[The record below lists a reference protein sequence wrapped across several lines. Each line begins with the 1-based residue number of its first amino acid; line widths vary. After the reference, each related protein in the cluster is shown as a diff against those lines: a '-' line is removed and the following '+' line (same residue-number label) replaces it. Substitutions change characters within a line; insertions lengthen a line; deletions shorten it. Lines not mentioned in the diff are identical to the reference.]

1 MDAVKFLQER
11 ARMCNSFSPDCEG
24 CRVDEAKPVMSECC
38 LWMFENPERAIKI
51 VEEWSAAHPRKTR
64 QDVFLKQ
71 YPEAKLDGG
80 DCLELCPCASSA
92 AHRDEY
98 GRCAVVDTR
107 CFVCRREFWMQ
118 EVE

>member
-24 CRVDEAKPVMSECC
+24 CRVDEAKPVMSECYR
-38 LWMFENPERAIKI
+38 WMFKNHERAVKI

-64 QDVFLKQ
+64 QSVFLEQ
-71 YPEAKLDGG
+71 YPEAMIDREDMLSVCPQYIDRHLKCRRGKDG
-80 DCLELCPCASSA
+80 DCG
-92 AHRDEY
+92 D
-98 GRCAVVDTR
+98 
-107 CFVCRREFWMQ
+107 CRREFWMQ